1 MDKENEAL
9 VTLPVVV
16 EEEMFVFPFIIA
28 PIFISDKANIAA
40 VQKAQKGN
48 ENIFVVCAKNNPK
61 DNDVPFYDVGVVGK
75 IMRKVSLPDG
85 RI

>member
-40 VQKAQKGN
+40 VQKA
-48 ENIFVVCAKNNPK
+48 
-61 DNDVPFYDVGVVGK
+61 
-75 IMRKVSLPDG
+75 
-85 RI
+85 